1 MLDRTAGHR
10 TEMTESFVFV
20 FFFVGFFFTVNYV
33 TYCRHCNSL
42 QVWCLCFFLLL
53 TQQQML

>member
-10 TEMTESFVFV
+10 TEMTERFVFV
-20 FFFVGFFFTVNYV
+20 LFLLGFFTGNYV